1 MNSSMTKV
9 TFQKVTVFKF
19 YLTLAMFLVF
29 PPFSK
34 ISISSCI
41 LVTPKAMFGIIYPL
55 TGVFVSVFQVKR
67 TVTMRKP
74 KFQLTIIF

>member
-41 LVTPKAMFGIIYPL
+41 LVTPKAMLGVIYPL
-55 TGVFVSVFQVKR
+55 TGIFVSIYQVQR